1 MKRNLK
7 IAKLNYV
14 LQGPWS
20 NFEIG
25 EGGEGG
31 GGGAPLVPQY
41 WGDTRDFFLLIL
53 YNFKNIGGHLPPP
66 PPTPRSLYWLQLCDI
81 T

>member
-31 GGGAPLVPQY
+31 GGGTFSASILR
-41 WGDTRDFFLLIL
+41 GHKRLFLT
-53 YNFKNIGGHLPPP
+53 N
-66 PPTPRSLYWLQLCDI
+66 SL
-81 T
+81 

>member
-14 LQGPWS
+14 LQGPRN

-31 GGGAPLVPQY
+31 GGAPLVPQY
-41 WGDTRDFFLLIL
+41 
-53 YNFKNIGGHLPPP
+53 
-66 PPTPRSLYWLQLCDI
+66 
-81 T
+81 